1 MARVRYKSGT
11 SHEDP
16 DLDVRPEQGAQP
28 MGKVL
33 NLWDLTED

>member
-16 DLDVRPEQGAQP
+16 DLDVRPEQGAQAN
-28 MGKVL
+28 GKSFEPL
-33 NLWDLTED
+33 GFD